1 VSAAPHRRDVAG
13 DAAGAAAAAGAK
25 PPPGPFVAIAGN
37 IGSGKSSLT
46 EGLSRLFGWRASY
59 EIVDENP
66 YLADFYRDMARW
78 AFPLQVYFLSQR
90 FRHHQQLVRETEP
103 VVQDRTIYED
113 AEIFARNL
121 HERGLM
127 NERDY
132 ANYRELFS
140 VMTEFLRPPDLIVF
154 LRAPVST
161 LRERIASRGRPFERA
176 IPDGYLRR
184 LNELYDDW
192 AARWTASPI
201 LVLDSAPLDFAHDP
215 AALEDVAARVRAAL
229 PGRIPEPAET
239 RR

>member
-1 VSAAPHRRDVAG
+1 VA
-13 DAAGAAAAAGAK
+13 
-25 PPPGPFVAIAGN
+25 VAGN

-46 EGLSRLFGWRASY
+46 EGLSRLFGWRPSY
-59 EIVDENP
+59 ELVDENP

-90 FRHHQQLVRETEP
+90 FRHHQDLVRAGEP

-127 NERDY
+127 SARDY
-132 ANYRELFS
+132 ESYRELFA
-140 VMTEFLRPPDLIVF
+140 VMTEFLRPPDLVVL
-154 LRAPVST
+154 LRAPVPT
-161 LRERIASRGRPFERA
+161 LRERIARRGREFERG
-176 IPDGYLRR
+176 IPEDYLAR

-201 LVLDSAPLDFAHDP
+201 LALDSAPLDFAHDP

-229 PGRIPEPAET
+229 PGRVPEPAAA